1 MGFEC
6 SNYFIFWDVKIWIKE
21 RDFCYLRREY
31 ISSNSFILSK
41 IFLRRISIR
50 KPNLKSRINLKLYE
64 KPKMDWNNE
73 RINVV

>member
-1 MGFEC
+1 MDKREGFLLVATGI
-6 SNYFIFWDVKIWIKE
+6 YQFKQFHFI
-21 RDFCYLRREY
+21 
-31 ISSNSFILSK
+31 K

-64 KPKMDWNNE
+64 KPKMDWNNK